1 MVKKILRSPYVAI
14 ALLSIGLTILMAAL
28 PVNQSPDRGV
38 SFFTSQ
44 PANAQWRGTAEAA
57 QRVYEAMPELPLA
70 NEYVSSETGDA
81 NPENTFAN
89 RFVRYHLYIQR
100 RSPTFRFDWKITLAD
115 YLGINDW
122 MREDEYPG
130 AGILRTNALDGD
142 RDIVQ
147 NLSRAER
154 DKLVQTLVGIFT
166 PDASTSSS
174 RESNGLSESSAQSDS
189 SDESPPV
196 RVEPGAADLLL
207 P

>member
-1 MVKKILRSPYVAI
+1 MVKKILTTPYGAI
-14 ALLSIGLTILMAAL
+14 ALLSIGLTVLMAAW
-28 PVNQSPDRGV
+28 PFAPSPHGV
-38 SFFTSQ
+38 SSFFTTQ
-44 PANAQWRGTAEAA
+44 PASAQWRGTAEASR
-57 QRVYEAMPELPLA
+57 RVYEAMPELPLA
-70 NEYVSSETGDA
+70 NEYVSSETGNA

-122 MREDEYPG
+122 MRADDYPG
-130 AGILRTNALDGD
+130 AGILRTNPLDGD

-154 DKLVQTLVGIFT
+154 DKLVQTLVGIFS
-166 PDASTSSS
+166 PDEPTSSS
-174 RESNGLSESSAQSDS
+174 GESSGASSSAQPSS
-189 SDESPPV
+189 SDEAPPV
-196 RVEPGAADLLL
+196 RTDPGAADLLL

>member
-1 MVKKILRSPYVAI
+1 MVKKRFRPLYGAI
-14 ALLSIGLTILMAAL
+14 ALLSIGLTVLMAML
-28 PVNQSPDRGV
+28 PVNPSPQGGV

-44 PANAQWRGTAEAA
+44 PANAQWRGTAEASR
-57 QRVYEAMPELPLA
+57 RVYEAMPELPLA
-70 NEYVSSETGDA
+70 NEYVNSETGDV

-122 MREDEYPG
+122 MREDDYPG
-130 AGILRTNALDGD
+130 ADVVRTNPLDGD

-147 NLSRAER
+147 NLSRSER
-154 DKLVQTLVGIFT
+154 DQLVQTLVGIFD
-166 PDASTSSS
+166 PDGPSSSS
-174 RESNGLSESSAQSDS
+174 RESTGSSDS
-189 SDESPPV
+189 SAPGSLDAAPPV
-196 RVEPGAADLLL
+196 RAEPGAADLLL